1 MIRMAVVGAGSI
13 GMEHIRA
20 LEKAE
25 GCCLCAVCD
34 TDENRAAQAAK
45 PYGVPWLTDY
55 REIPGPRAGRRGDP
69 EPAASSA
76 CRQHCIFS

>member
-25 GCCLCAVCD
+25 GCPIRLGSV
-34 TDENRAAQAAK
+34 
-45 PYGVPWLTDY
+45 
-55 REIPGPRAGRRGDP
+55 IPR
-69 EPAASSA
+69 
-76 CRQHCIFS
+76 